1 MYIYKITNLLNNKIY
16 IGQCKSPKD
25 RFARHLNDAEQKRLH
40 THLAQAIRRYGRNNF
55 KFEIIEEVQ
64 PQKINEREKYWIAFY
79 QSTNPSIGYN
89 MTNGGEDTNTYA
101 YKTNDEMAVIKSK
114 IAATKRGSLNPHAT
128 AVKCLNTLTNQEY
141 HFSTVKAAQTFL
153 NAPTHAAIISRCRH
167 RNHYLYDGIWAI
179 AYEENE
185 YDTMYS
191 CEKHNRKSRQIAV
204 TDIQNNNTHVF
215 LSFAQAERFYGVPC
229 KYFSRRAYLKGPEFQ
244 ISHFIIRVIN

>member
-25 RFARHLNDAEQKRLH
+25 RFSRHLNDAEHKRLH

-101 YKTNDEMAVIKSK
+101 YKTNDEMAAIKSK
-114 IAATKRGSLNPHAT
+114 IAATKRGGLNPHAT

-141 HFSTVKAAQTFL
+141 HFSTVKAAQTFFECT
-153 NAPTHAAIISRCRH
+153 NPCSYYITVPTQ
-167 RNHYLYDGIWAI
+167 
-179 AYEENE
+179 
-185 YDTMYS
+185 
-191 CEKHNRKSRQIAV
+191 KS
-204 TDIQNNNTHVF
+204 
-215 LSFAQAERFYGVPC
+215 L
-229 KYFSRRAYLKGPEFQ
+229 
-244 ISHFIIRVIN
+244 FI